1 MDTPQNEVVVDEELG
16 KDYNPEDEYIIFI
29 DDDSESDR

>member
-16 KDYNPEDEYIIFI
+16 KDYNPEDIIFI